1 MKNFLWT
8 TAQISLRF
16 SGIISLTAFFM
27 NWGILQKVY
36 IKMKLLE
43 KFFTKIKMQRDVLP
57 WKALL
62 YRVDLCAPPKYKD
75 SNTLVCQDER
85 MSLCVLKGSLTVEAS
100 LILPFFL
107 MVLLS
112 FFSFFSQY
120 ASAAE
125 LKNSAAAEAKKT
137 GLIIGNFSETNSGDV
152 TIYKSA
158 KINDIWINPFYHEEQ
173 IAEKAVCR
181 AWIGF
186 TELELQETYVY
197 VTPEG
202 SVYHLYADC
211 THLELSVHSTTIT
224 NAKSAK
230 NAYGQNYSKCE
241 LCKGDFG
248 SMVYITYEGERYHSE
263 RNCGGLKRTIRQIP
277 MSQVNGRGQCLRC
290 GTREENVWN

>member
-1 MKNFLWT
+1 
-8 TAQISLRF
+8 
-16 SGIISLTAFFM
+16 
-27 NWGILQKVY
+27 
-36 IKMKLLE
+36 MKLIE
-43 KFFTKIKMQRDVLP
+43 RFFTKIRMQRDVLP

-75 SNTLVCQDER
+75 LNTLVCQDER

-100 LILPFFL
+100 LIIPLFL

-125 LKNSAAAEAKKT
+125 LKISAAAEAKKT
-137 GLIIGNFSETNSGDV
+137 GMIIGNFGEETSGDI

-158 KINDIWINPFYHEEQ
+158 KIKDIWINPFYHEKQ
-173 IAEKAVCR
+173 IHEKAVCR

-186 TELELQETYVY
+186 TALELQEVYVY

-211 THLELSVHSTTIT
+211 THLNLSVQRTTIT

-230 NAYGQNYSKCE
+230 NAYGQKYSKCE
-241 LCKGDFG
+241 LCEEDFG
-248 SMVYITYEGERYHSE
+248 SMVYITFEGERYHSE
-263 RNCGGLKRTIRQIP
+263 RDCGGLKRTIRQIP
-277 MSQVNGRGQCLRC
+277 ISQVNGRSQCLRC
-290 GTREENVWN
+290 GTREEKAWN